1 MANLVCC
8 RFCGD
13 NSLRETR
20 SLVYFTSIH
29 CVYHYCCDRMEKV
42 AEQGSDLMVQVSNL
56 PELVDKVNE
65 SSKKCGQTKII
76 VIDGPAGSGKTTLA
90 KSLSGL
96 LEYCPIIH
104 MDEIYE
110 GWENALS
117 PKTFKDLVEWIINP
131 LLENNSI
138 EYIKYD
144 WNLEQRIEKV
154 VINNSKVMIIEGVGS
169 SSFEVSKHA
178 SLKLW
183 IEVNK
188 ETGINRV
195 LTRDG
200 LHIQEQMKTWQ
211 SQESKFFIE
220 NNSKENSDI
229 WIDGD
234 PVVKIDTSSQF
245 VRTNR

>member
-1 MANLVCC
+1 
-8 RFCGD
+8 
-13 NSLRETR
+13 
-20 SLVYFTSIH
+20 
-29 CVYHYCCDRMEKV
+29 MEKV

-56 PELVDKVNE
+56 SELVDKVNE
-65 SSKKCGQTKII
+65 SSKKCGQRKII

-96 LEYCPIIH
+96 LENCPIIH

-117 PKTFKDLVEWIINP
+117 PKTSQDLVEWIINP

-144 WNLEQRIEKV
+144 WNLGQRIEKV
-154 VINNSKVMIIEGVGS
+154 VINNSKIIIIEGVGS
-169 SSFEVSKHA
+169 SSFEISKHA

-200 LHIQEQMKTWQ
+200 LQIQEQMKTWQ

>member
-1 MANLVCC
+1 
-8 RFCGD
+8 
-13 NSLRETR
+13 
-20 SLVYFTSIH
+20 
-29 CVYHYCCDRMEKV
+29 MEKV
-42 AEQGSDLMVQVSNL
+42 AEQGSELMVQVRNL
-56 PELVDKVNE
+56 SELVDKINE

-96 LEYCPIIH
+96 LENCPIIH
-104 MDEIYE
+104 MDEIYD

-117 PKTFKDLVEWIINP
+117 PKTSQDLVEWVINP
-131 LLENNSI
+131 LLESKSI
-138 EYIKYD
+138 EFVKYD
-144 WNLEQRIEKV
+144 WYLEKRIEKV
-154 VINNSKVMIIEGVGS
+154 VINLPKVLIIEGVGS
-169 SSFEVSKHA
+169 SSFEISKYA

-200 LHIQEQMKTWQ
+200 QQIQEQMKKWQ

>member
-1 MANLVCC
+1 MSQVCNL
-8 RFCGD
+8 
-13 NSLRETR
+13 
-20 SLVYFTSIH
+20 
-29 CVYHYCCDRMEKV
+29 
-42 AEQGSDLMVQVSNL
+42 SDLVQN
-56 PELVDKVNE
+56 VNS
-65 SSKKCGQTKII
+65 SSKKCGKTKIV

-96 LEYCPIIH
+96 LENCPIIH

-117 PKTFKDLVEWIINP
+117 PKTSQDLVEWIINP
-131 LLENNSI
+131 LLEDKSI

-144 WNLEQRIEKV
+144 WHLEQRIEKV
-154 VINNSKVMIIEGVGS
+154 VINNPKVMIIEGVGAS
-169 SSFEVSKHA
+169 VSEISKHA
-178 SLKLW
+178 CLKLW
-183 IEVNK
+183 IEVNE

-200 LHIQEQMKTWQ
+200 LQIQEQMKKWQ

>member
-1 MANLVCC
+1 
-8 RFCGD
+8 
-13 NSLRETR
+13 
-20 SLVYFTSIH
+20 
-29 CVYHYCCDRMEKV
+29 MEKV

-56 PELVDKVNE
+56 SELVDKVNE

-96 LEYCPIIH
+96 LENCPIIH
-104 MDEIYE
+104 MDEIYD

-117 PKTFKDLVEWIINP
+117 PKTSQDLVEWIINP
-131 LLENNSI
+131 LLESRSI
-138 EYIKYD
+138 EFVKYD
-144 WNLEQRIEKV
+144 WYLEKRIEKV
-154 VINNSKVMIIEGVGS
+154 VINLPKVLIIEGVGS
-169 SSFEVSKHA
+169 SSFEISKHA

-200 LHIQEQMKTWQ
+200 QQIQEQMKKWQ

>member
-1 MANLVCC
+1 
-8 RFCGD
+8 
-13 NSLRETR
+13 
-20 SLVYFTSIH
+20 
-29 CVYHYCCDRMEKV
+29 MEKV

-56 PELVDKVNE
+56 SELVDKINE

-96 LEYCPIIH
+96 LENCPIIH

-131 LLENNSI
+131 LLESRSI
-138 EYIKYD
+138 EFVKYD
-144 WNLEQRIEKV
+144 WYLEKRIEKV
-154 VINNSKVMIIEGVGS
+154 VINLPKVLIIEGVGS
-169 SSFEVSKHA
+169 SSFEISKHA

-200 LHIQEQMKTWQ
+200 QQIQEQMKKWQ

-220 NNSKENSDI
+220 NNSKENSDV

>member
-1 MANLVCC
+1 
-8 RFCGD
+8 
-13 NSLRETR
+13 
-20 SLVYFTSIH
+20 
-29 CVYHYCCDRMEKV
+29 MEKV
-42 AEQGSDLMVQVSNL
+42 AEQGSELMVQVRNL
-56 PELVDKVNE
+56 SELVDKINE

-96 LEYCPIIH
+96 LENCPIIH
-104 MDEIYE
+104 MDEIYD

-117 PKTFKDLVEWIINP
+117 PKTSQDLVEWIINP
-131 LLENNSI
+131 LLESRSI
-138 EYIKYD
+138 EFVKYD
-144 WNLEQRIEKV
+144 WYLEKRIEKV
-154 VINNSKVMIIEGVGS
+154 VINLPKVLIIEGVGS
-169 SSFEVSKHA
+169 SSFEISKHA

-200 LHIQEQMKTWQ
+200 QQIQEQMKKWQ

>member
-1 MANLVCC
+1 
-8 RFCGD
+8 
-13 NSLRETR
+13 
-20 SLVYFTSIH
+20 
-29 CVYHYCCDRMEKV
+29 MEKV
-42 AEQGSDLMVQVSNL
+42 AEQGSELMVQVSNL
-56 PELVDKVNE
+56 SELVDKVNE

-90 KSLSGL
+90 KSLSGFL
-96 LEYCPIIH
+96 QNCAIIH

-117 PKTFKDLVEWIINP
+117 PKTFKDLIEWIINP

-138 EYIKYD
+138 EYKKYD
-144 WNLEQRIEKV
+144 WNLGQRIEKIF
-154 VINNSKVMIIEGVGS
+154 INNSKIIIIEGVGS
-169 SSFEVSKHA
+169 SSFEISKHA

-200 LHIQEQMKTWQ
+200 LQIQEQMKTWQ

-234 PVVKIDTSSQF
+234 PVVGIDTSFQF

>member
-1 MANLVCC
+1 MSQVCNL
-8 RFCGD
+8 
-13 NSLRETR
+13 
-20 SLVYFTSIH
+20 
-29 CVYHYCCDRMEKV
+29 
-42 AEQGSDLMVQVSNL
+42 SDLVQN
-56 PELVDKVNE
+56 VNS
-65 SSKKCGQTKII
+65 SSKKCGQTKIV

-90 KSLSGL
+90 KSLSVL
-96 LEYCPIIH
+96 LKNCPIIH

-117 PKTFKDLVEWIINP
+117 PKTSQDLVEWIINP
-131 LLENNSI
+131 LLEDKSI

-144 WNLEQRIEKV
+144 WHLEQRIEKV
-154 VINNSKVMIIEGVGS
+154 VINNPQVMIIEGVGAS
-169 SSFEVSKHA
+169 VSEISKHA
-178 SLKLW
+178 CLKLW
-183 IEVNK
+183 IEVNE

-200 LHIQEQMKTWQ
+200 LQIQEQMKKWQ

>member
-1 MANLVCC
+1 
-8 RFCGD
+8 
-13 NSLRETR
+13 
-20 SLVYFTSIH
+20 
-29 CVYHYCCDRMEKV
+29 MEKV
-42 AEQGSDLMVQVSNL
+42 AEQGSELMVQVRNL
-56 PELVDKVNE
+56 SELVDKINE

-96 LEYCPIIH
+96 LENCPIIH
-104 MDEIYE
+104 MDEIYD

-117 PKTFKDLVEWIINP
+117 PKTSQDLVEWIINP
-131 LLENNSI
+131 LLESKSI
-138 EYIKYD
+138 EFVKYD
-144 WNLEQRIEKV
+144 WYLEKRIEKV
-154 VINNSKVMIIEGVGS
+154 VINLPKVLIIEGVGS
-169 SSFEVSKHA
+169 SSFEISKYA

-200 LHIQEQMKTWQ
+200 QQIQEQMKKWQ

>member
-1 MANLVCC
+1 
-8 RFCGD
+8 
-13 NSLRETR
+13 
-20 SLVYFTSIH
+20 
-29 CVYHYCCDRMEKV
+29 MEKV

-56 PELVDKVNE
+56 SELVDKVNE

-90 KSLSGL
+90 ESLSGL
-96 LEYCPIIH
+96 LENCPIIH
-104 MDEIYE
+104 MDGIYE

-117 PKTFKDLVEWIINP
+117 PKTSKDLVQWIINP
-131 LLENNSI
+131 LLEKKSI

-144 WNLEQRIEKV
+144 WNLEKRIEKV
-154 VINNSKVMIIEGVGS
+154 VINNSKVIIIEGVGS
-169 SSFEVSKHA
+169 STFEVSKHA

-188 ETGINRV
+188 ETGISRV

-200 LHIQEQMKTWQ
+200 QQIQQQMKKWQ
-211 SQESKFFIE
+211 TQESKFFIE

>member
-1 MANLVCC
+1 
-8 RFCGD
+8 
-13 NSLRETR
+13 
-20 SLVYFTSIH
+20 
-29 CVYHYCCDRMEKV
+29 MEKV

-56 PELVDKVNE
+56 SELVDKVNE

-96 LEYCPIIH
+96 LENCPIIH

-144 WNLEQRIEKV
+144 WNLDQRIEKI
-154 VINNSKVMIIEGVGS
+154 VINNSKVIIIEGVGS
-169 SSFEVSKHA
+169 SSFEISKHA

-200 LHIQEQMKTWQ
+200 QQIQEQMKKWQ

>member
-1 MANLVCC
+1 
-8 RFCGD
+8 
-13 NSLRETR
+13 
-20 SLVYFTSIH
+20 
-29 CVYHYCCDRMEKV
+29 
-42 AEQGSDLMVQVSNL
+42 
-56 PELVDKVNE
+56 
-65 SSKKCGQTKII
+65 
-76 VIDGPAGSGKTTLA
+76 
-90 KSLSGL
+90 
-96 LEYCPIIH
+96 

-117 PKTFKDLVEWIINP
+117 PKTSQDLVEWIINP
-131 LLENNSI
+131 LLEDKSI
-138 EYIKYD
+138 EYLKYD
-144 WNLEQRIEKV
+144 WHLEQRIEKV
-154 VINNSKVMIIEGVGS
+154 VINNSKVMIIEGVGAS
-169 SSFEVSKHA
+169 VSEISKHA
-178 SLKLW
+178 CLKLW
-183 IEVNK
+183 IEVNE

-200 LHIQEQMKTWQ
+200 LQIQEQMKKWQ

>member
-1 MANLVCC
+1 
-8 RFCGD
+8 
-13 NSLRETR
+13 
-20 SLVYFTSIH
+20 
-29 CVYHYCCDRMEKV
+29 MEKV
-42 AEQGSDLMVQVSNL
+42 AEEGQELMGQVYNL
-56 PELVDKVNE
+56 SELVDKVND
-65 SSKKCGQTKII
+65 SGKMCGQTKII

-90 KSLSGL
+90 KSLSRL
-96 LEYCPIIH
+96 FENCPIIH

-110 GWENALS
+110 GWKNALS
-117 PKTFKDLVEWIINP
+117 HKTSNDLTDWIIYP
-131 LLENNSI
+131 LLESKTI
-138 EYIKYD
+138 KFIKYD
-144 WNLEQRIEKV
+144 WNLEKRIEQV
-154 VINNSKVMIIEGVGS
+154 VINFPKVLIIEGVGS
-169 SSFEVSKHA
+169 SSFEISQHA
-178 SLKLW
+178 CLKLW

>member
-1 MANLVCC
+1 
-8 RFCGD
+8 
-13 NSLRETR
+13 
-20 SLVYFTSIH
+20 
-29 CVYHYCCDRMEKV
+29 V
-42 AEQGSDLMVQVSNL
+42 AEQGSDLMSQVCNLSDLVQN
-56 PELVDKVNE
+56 VNS
-65 SSKKCGQTKII
+65 SSKKCGQTKIV

-96 LEYCPIIH
+96 LENCPIIH

-117 PKTFKDLVEWIINP
+117 PKTSQDLVEWIINP
-131 LLENNSI
+131 LLEDKSI
-138 EYIKYD
+138 EYLKYD
-144 WNLEQRIEKV
+144 WHLVQRIEKV
-154 VINNSKVMIIEGVGS
+154 VINNSKVMIIEGVGAS
-169 SSFEVSKHA
+169 VSEISKHA
-178 SLKLW
+178 CLKLW
-183 IEVNK
+183 IEVNE

-200 LHIQEQMKTWQ
+200 LQIQEQMKKWQ

>member
-1 MANLVCC
+1 MSQVCNL
-8 RFCGD
+8 
-13 NSLRETR
+13 
-20 SLVYFTSIH
+20 
-29 CVYHYCCDRMEKV
+29 
-42 AEQGSDLMVQVSNL
+42 SDLVQN
-56 PELVDKVNE
+56 VNS
-65 SSKKCGQTKII
+65 SSKKCGQTKIV

-96 LEYCPIIH
+96 LENCPIIH

-117 PKTFKDLVEWIINP
+117 PKTSQDLVEWIINP
-131 LLENNSI
+131 LLEDKSI
-138 EYIKYD
+138 EYLKYD
-144 WNLEQRIEKV
+144 WHLEQRIEKV
-154 VINNSKVMIIEGVGS
+154 VINNSKVMITEGVGAS
-169 SSFEVSKHA
+169 VSEISKHA
-178 SLKLW
+178 CLKLW
-183 IEVNK
+183 IEVNE

-200 LHIQEQMKTWQ
+200 LQIQEQMKKWQ

>member
-1 MANLVCC
+1 
-8 RFCGD
+8 
-13 NSLRETR
+13 
-20 SLVYFTSIH
+20 
-29 CVYHYCCDRMEKV
+29 MEKV

-56 PELVDKVNE
+56 SELVDKVNE

-117 PKTFKDLVEWIINP
+117 PKTFKDLGEWIINP

>member
-1 MANLVCC
+1 
-8 RFCGD
+8 
-13 NSLRETR
+13 
-20 SLVYFTSIH
+20 
-29 CVYHYCCDRMEKV
+29 MEKV

-56 PELVDKVNE
+56 SELVDKINE

-96 LEYCPIIH
+96 LENCPIIH
-104 MDEIYE
+104 MDEIYD

-117 PKTFKDLVEWIINP
+117 PKTSQDLVEWVINP
-131 LLENNSI
+131 LLESKSI
-138 EYIKYD
+138 EFVKYD
-144 WNLEQRIEKV
+144 WYLEKRIEKV
-154 VINNSKVMIIEGVGS
+154 VINLPKVLIIEGVGS
-169 SSFEVSKHA
+169 SSFEISKYA

-200 LHIQEQMKTWQ
+200 QQIQEQMKKWQ

>member
-1 MANLVCC
+1 
-8 RFCGD
+8 
-13 NSLRETR
+13 
-20 SLVYFTSIH
+20 
-29 CVYHYCCDRMEKV
+29 MEKV
-42 AEQGSDLMVQVSNL
+42 AEQGSDLMVQVRNL
-56 PELVDKVNE
+56 SELVDKVNE

-76 VIDGPAGSGKTTLA
+76 VVDGPAGSGKTTLA

-96 LEYCPIIH
+96 LENCPIIH
-104 MDEIYE
+104 LDEIYE

-117 PKTFKDLVEWIINP
+117 PKTSQDLVEWIINP
-131 LLENNSI
+131 LLENNLI

-154 VINNSKVMIIEGVGS
+154 VINNSKVIIIEGVGS
-169 SSFEVSKHA
+169 SSFQVSKHA

>member
-1 MANLVCC
+1 
-8 RFCGD
+8 
-13 NSLRETR
+13 
-20 SLVYFTSIH
+20 
-29 CVYHYCCDRMEKV
+29 MEKV

-56 PELVDKVNE
+56 SELVDKVNE

-76 VIDGPAGSGKTTLA
+76 VVDGPAGSGKTTLA

-96 LEYCPIIH
+96 LENCPIIH
-104 MDEIYE
+104 MDEIYD

-117 PKTFKDLVEWIINP
+117 PKTSQDLVEWIINP
-131 LLENNSI
+131 LLESRSI
-138 EYIKYD
+138 EFVKYD
-144 WNLEQRIEKV
+144 WYLEKRIEKV
-154 VINNSKVMIIEGVGS
+154 VINLPKVLIIEGVGS
-169 SSFEVSKHA
+169 SSFEISKHA

-200 LHIQEQMKTWQ
+200 QQIQEQMKKWQ

>member
-1 MANLVCC
+1 
-8 RFCGD
+8 
-13 NSLRETR
+13 
-20 SLVYFTSIH
+20 
-29 CVYHYCCDRMEKV
+29 MEKV
-42 AEQGSDLMVQVSNL
+42 ADQGQKLMGQVCNL
-56 PELVDKVNE
+56 SELVDKVND
-65 SSKKCGQTKII
+65 SGKKCGRTKIV

-90 KSLSGL
+90 KSLSRL
-96 LEYCPIIH
+96 FEKCPIIH

-110 GWENALS
+110 GWENALLK
-117 PKTFKDLVEWIINP
+117 KTSNDLTDWIINP
-131 LLENNSI
+131 LLESKTI
-138 EYIKYD
+138 EFIKYD
-144 WNLEQRIEKV
+144 WNLEKRIEKV
-154 VINNSKVMIIEGVGS
+154 VINLPNVLIIEGVGS
-169 SSFEVSKHA
+169 SSFEISQHA
-178 SLKLW
+178 CLKLW

-188 ETGINRV
+188 DTGINRV

-200 LHIQEQMKTWQ
+200 QQIQEQMKKWQ

>member
-1 MANLVCC
+1 
-8 RFCGD
+8 
-13 NSLRETR
+13 
-20 SLVYFTSIH
+20 
-29 CVYHYCCDRMEKV
+29 MEKV

-56 PELVDKVNE
+56 SELVDKLNE
-65 SSKKCGQTKII
+65 SGKKCGQTKII

-90 KSLSGL
+90 ESLSGL
-96 LEYCPIIH
+96 LENCPIIH
-104 MDEIYE
+104 MDGIYE

-117 PKTFKDLVEWIINP
+117 PKTSKDLVQWIINP
-131 LLENNSI
+131 LLEKKSI

-144 WNLEQRIEKV
+144 WNLEKRIEKV
-154 VINNSKVMIIEGVGS
+154 VINNSKVIIIEGVGS
-169 SSFEVSKHA
+169 STFEVSKHA

-188 ETGINRV
+188 ETGISRV

-200 LHIQEQMKTWQ
+200 QQIQQQMKKWQ
-211 SQESKFFIE
+211 TQESKFFIE

>member
-1 MANLVCC
+1 
-8 RFCGD
+8 
-13 NSLRETR
+13 
-20 SLVYFTSIH
+20 
-29 CVYHYCCDRMEKV
+29 MEKV

-56 PELVDKVNE
+56 SELVDKVNE

-96 LEYCPIIH
+96 LENCPIIH

-144 WNLEQRIEKV
+144 WNLGQRIEKV
-154 VINNSKVMIIEGVGS
+154 VINNSKIIIIEGVGS
-169 SSFEVSKHA
+169 SSFEISKHA

-200 LHIQEQMKTWQ
+200 LQIQEQMKTWQ

>member
-1 MANLVCC
+1 
-8 RFCGD
+8 
-13 NSLRETR
+13 
-20 SLVYFTSIH
+20 
-29 CVYHYCCDRMEKV
+29 
-42 AEQGSDLMVQVSNL
+42 MVQVSNL
-56 PELVDKVNE
+56 SELVDKVNE

-76 VIDGPAGSGKTTLA
+76 FIDGPAGSGKTTLA

-96 LEYCPIIH
+96 LQNCPIIH

-117 PKTFKDLVEWIINP
+117 PKTSQDLVEWIINP
-131 LLENNSI
+131 LLKNNSI

-144 WNLEQRIEKV
+144 WNLGQRIEKV
-154 VINNSKVMIIEGVGS
+154 VINNSKIIIIEGVGS
-169 SSFEVSKHA
+169 SSFEISKYA

-200 LHIQEQMKTWQ
+200 LQIQEQMKTWQ

>member
-1 MANLVCC
+1 
-8 RFCGD
+8 
-13 NSLRETR
+13 
-20 SLVYFTSIH
+20 
-29 CVYHYCCDRMEKV
+29 MEKV

-56 PELVDKVNE
+56 SELVDKVNE
-65 SSKKCGQTKII
+65 SSKKCGQTKIV

-96 LEYCPIIH
+96 LENCPIIH
-104 MDEIYE
+104 MDEIYD

-117 PKTFKDLVEWIINP
+117 PKTSQDLVEWVINP
-131 LLENNSI
+131 LLESKSI
-138 EYIKYD
+138 EFVKYD
-144 WNLEQRIEKV
+144 WYLEKRIEKV
-154 VINNSKVMIIEGVGS
+154 VINLPKVLIIEGVGS
-169 SSFEVSKHA
+169 SSFEISKHA

-200 LHIQEQMKTWQ
+200 QQIQEQMKKWQ

>member
-1 MANLVCC
+1 
-8 RFCGD
+8 
-13 NSLRETR
+13 
-20 SLVYFTSIH
+20 
-29 CVYHYCCDRMEKV
+29 MEKV

-56 PELVDKVNE
+56 SELVDKVNE

-96 LEYCPIIH
+96 LENCPIIH

-144 WNLEQRIEKV
+144 WNIEQRIEKV
-154 VINNSKVMIIEGVGS
+154 VINNSKIIIIEGVGS
-169 SSFEVSKHA
+169 SSFEISKHA

-200 LHIQEQMKTWQ
+200 LQIQEQMKTWQ

>member
-1 MANLVCC
+1 
-8 RFCGD
+8 
-13 NSLRETR
+13 
-20 SLVYFTSIH
+20 
-29 CVYHYCCDRMEKV
+29 
-42 AEQGSDLMVQVSNL
+42 MVQVSNL
-56 PELVDKVNE
+56 SELVDKVNE

-96 LEYCPIIH
+96 LENCPIIH
-104 MDEIYE
+104 MDEIYD

-117 PKTFKDLVEWIINP
+117 PKTSQDLVEWVINP
-131 LLENNSI
+131 LLESKSI
-138 EYIKYD
+138 EFVKYD
-144 WNLEQRIEKV
+144 WYLEKRIEKV
-154 VINNSKVMIIEGVGS
+154 VINLPKVLIIEGVGS
-169 SSFEVSKHA
+169 SSFEISKHA

-200 LHIQEQMKTWQ
+200 QQIQEQMKKWQ

>member
-1 MANLVCC
+1 
-8 RFCGD
+8 
-13 NSLRETR
+13 
-20 SLVYFTSIH
+20 
-29 CVYHYCCDRMEKV
+29 MEKV
-42 AEQGSDLMVQVSNL
+42 AEQGSELMVQVSNL
-56 PELVDKVNE
+56 SELVDKVNKNK
-65 SSKKCGQTKII
+65 KKCGQTKII

-96 LEYCPIIH
+96 LENCPIIH
-104 MDEIYE
+104 MDEIYD

-117 PKTFKDLVEWIINP
+117 PKTSQDLVEWIINP
-131 LLENNSI
+131 LLESKSI
-138 EYIKYD
+138 EFVKYD
-144 WNLEQRIEKV
+144 WYLEKRIEKV
-154 VINNSKVMIIEGVGS
+154 VINLPKVLIIEGVGS
-169 SSFEVSKHA
+169 SSFEISKYA

-200 LHIQEQMKTWQ
+200 QQIQEQMKKWQ

>member
-1 MANLVCC
+1 
-8 RFCGD
+8 
-13 NSLRETR
+13 
-20 SLVYFTSIH
+20 
-29 CVYHYCCDRMEKV
+29 MEKV

-56 PELVDKVNE
+56 SELVDKVNE

-96 LEYCPIIH
+96 LENCPIIH

-117 PKTFKDLVEWIINP
+117 PKTSQDLVEWIINP

-154 VINNSKVMIIEGVGS
+154 VINNSKIIIIEGVGS
-169 SSFEVSKHA
+169 SSFEIFKHA

-200 LHIQEQMKTWQ
+200 LQIQEQMKTWQ

>member
-1 MANLVCC
+1 
-8 RFCGD
+8 
-13 NSLRETR
+13 
-20 SLVYFTSIH
+20 
-29 CVYHYCCDRMEKV
+29 MEKV
-42 AEQGSDLMVQVSNL
+42 AEQGSELMVQVRNL
-56 PELVDKVNE
+56 SELVDKVNE

-96 LEYCPIIH
+96 LENCPIIH
-104 MDEIYE
+104 MDEIYD

-117 PKTFKDLVEWIINP
+117 PKTSQDLVEWVINP
-131 LLENNSI
+131 LLESKSI
-138 EYIKYD
+138 EFVKYD
-144 WNLEQRIEKV
+144 WYLEKRIEKV
-154 VINNSKVMIIEGVGS
+154 VINLPKVLIIEGVGS
-169 SSFEVSKHA
+169 SSFEISKHA

-183 IEVNK
+183 IEVTK

-200 LHIQEQMKTWQ
+200 QQIQEQMKKWQ

>member
-1 MANLVCC
+1 
-8 RFCGD
+8 
-13 NSLRETR
+13 
-20 SLVYFTSIH
+20 
-29 CVYHYCCDRMEKV
+29 V
-42 AEQGSDLMVQVSNL
+42 AEQGSDLMSQVCNLSDLVQN
-56 PELVDKVNE
+56 VNS
-65 SSKKCGQTKII
+65 SSKKCGQTKIV

-96 LEYCPIIH
+96 LENCPIIH

-117 PKTFKDLVEWIINP
+117 PKTSQDLVEWIINP
-131 LLENNSI
+131 LLESKSI
-138 EYIKYD
+138 EFVKYD
-144 WNLEQRIEKV
+144 WYLEKRIEKV
-154 VINNSKVMIIEGVGS
+154 VIYLPKVLIIEGVGS
-169 SSFEVSKHA
+169 SSFDISKHA
-178 SLKLW
+178 CLKLW

-200 LHIQEQMKTWQ
+200 QQIQEQMKQWQ
-211 SQESKFFIE
+211 TQESKFFLK
-220 NNSKENSDI
+220 NNSKEKSDI

>member
-1 MANLVCC
+1 
-8 RFCGD
+8 
-13 NSLRETR
+13 
-20 SLVYFTSIH
+20 
-29 CVYHYCCDRMEKV
+29 MEKV
-42 AEQGSDLMVQVSNL
+42 AEQGSELMVQVRNL
-56 PELVDKVNE
+56 SELVDKVNE

-96 LEYCPIIH
+96 LENCPIIH
-104 MDEIYE
+104 MDEIYD

-117 PKTFKDLVEWIINP
+117 PKTSQDLVEWIINP
-131 LLENNSI
+131 LLESKSI
-138 EYIKYD
+138 EFVEYD
-144 WNLEQRIEKV
+144 WFLEKRIEKV
-154 VINNSKVMIIEGVGS
+154 VINLPKVLIIEGVGS
-169 SSFEVSKHA
+169 SSFEISKHA

-200 LHIQEQMKTWQ
+200 QQIQEQMKKWQ